1 MKKVKHSMLCVTGVY
16 VRDVTT
22 TSCLFVLHLNV
33 SCLSICCSCWLWR
46 PAVWKF
52 VADHRTCIIMKRIN
66 GSLTKGFVLT
76 EGTQRMQLSLEE
88 QIKFAQYI
96 IVPLLRKFSV
106 LTSKGSYKTPEWLG
120 LYFTRLPSNRVAF
133 SCMCELK
140 LCELNTYICNMQDD
154 ALCIF
159 CHWFTIEQRVSVSN

>member
-1 MKKVKHSMLCVTGVY
+1 
-16 VRDVTT
+16 
-22 TSCLFVLHLNV
+22 
-33 SCLSICCSCWLWR
+33 
-46 PAVWKF
+46 
-52 VADHRTCIIMKRIN
+52 MKRIN

-96 IVPLLRKFSV
+96 IISQ
-106 LTSKGSYKTPEWLG
+106 YI
-120 LYFTRLPSNRVAF
+120 RLPSNRVAF
-133 SCMCELK
+133 SCVCELK

-159 CHWFTIEQRVSVSN
+159 CH